1 MRNTTLTMIVL
12 SLLLFFFFESRSVAA
27 QNVDSSFRLN
37 WDNFHDGF
45 SVGSVDS
52 RWSYYSFS
60 NVGTFV
66 ANDGRVTTSPQG
78 LRVTSSGTNPTN
90 GESMFTLSMA
100 QEDDNPFGLP
110 GQLDHFKWLAFA
122 NHNAVGGTLGFDVAA
137 GQELSF
143 EAVISGQS
151 FGTTNQPFGAAVS
164 DPADDPRLAATTLS
178 VVDFDT
184 LLEFDFVLTNRRVYA
199 VYARQPFA
207 RARLGNYATFA
218 FLIPVAERAD
228 VDDWQRL
235 SVAFDKDANAVRW
248 LVNNREVFRVE
259 HPGRLI
265 DRRYMVID
273 NGGTESDAVIDQLD
287 GGLGL
292 VTLLDGGRSG
302 HRSLVR
308 LSNLPF
314 FYFDLAIGLPTLQA
328 FVDTTSADSSR
339 LFGQGAEMRARNFVV
354 ASRHVASRP

>member
-1 MRNTTLTMIVL
+1 MTILFAASLCFFLNAP
-12 SLLLFFFFESRSVAA
+12 LLLA
-27 QNVDSSFRLN
+27 QTGDTNFRLN
-37 WDNFHDGF
+37 WDQFHDGF
-45 SVGSVDS
+45 SVGSAES
-52 RWSYYSFS
+52 RWFYFTYT

-78 LRVTSSGTNPTN
+78 LRVISSGTNPATA
-90 GESMFTLSMA
+90 EPMFTVTMA

-122 NHNAVGGTLGFDVAA
+122 NHHAASGTPGFDVAA

-143 EAVISGQS
+143 EAVVSGQTY
-151 FGTTNQPFGAAVS
+151 GTTNQPFGTAVS
-164 DPADDPRLAATTLS
+164 DAEDDPRLAATALS

-184 LLEFDFVLTNRRVYA
+184 LMEFDFFLTNRRIYA

-207 RARLGNYATFA
+207 RSGLGNYAAFV
-218 FLIPVAERAD
+218 FLIPVAERAAL
-228 VDDWQRL
+228 DDWQRL

-248 LVNNREVFRVE
+248 LVNNREVFRVD

-273 NGGTESDAVIDQLD
+273 NGGTETDVIINQLD
-287 GGLGL
+287 AGLGL
-292 VTLLDGGRSG
+292 LNLLDGGRSSG
-302 HRSLVR
+302 PALAR

-314 FYFDLAIGLPTLQA
+314 FYFDTAVGIPTLQS
-328 FVDTTSADSSR
+328 FVDTTSGDSSR
-339 LFGQGAEMRARNFVV
+339 LFGQGAELRARNFVI
-354 ASRHVASRP
+354 ASRHISSRS